1 MKYQTDI
8 HAAALSTI
16 RYLTCLLLII
26 GVGSQSLSAQDRTE
40 LEEKRKQLLEEI
52 NQTNTQL
59 EKTKKSK
66 ALALDRY
73 FALQNQIQK
82 RQKLVQTLHSE
93 IKSAD
98 LTIEQS
104 KNVMSTLHADLER
117 LRREYASTMRTALR
131 HRMGNSMAL
140 FLFSAQDFNDAF
152 QRWQYIRQYYR
163 YRQRQ
168 TESILKTQKG
178 LLQKTEELE
187 KAKVEKAKLLTAQ
200 QQQQSTLNVE
210 LADKDR
216 LVKTLKSDES
226 KLITELNKQQK
237 AHDQLNKAIE
247 DIIRT
252 EIAKKKKDAR
262 KPEALN
268 SAKEDAAVAE
278 DIALSGDFKQRR
290 GKLPWPVSNGV
301 VTRQFGTQP
310 HPTLKG
316 LKINNNGIDIR
327 TDKSSDVYS
336 VFAGTVVG
344 TQFVPGYQ
352 NMVIVQHGQYY
363 TVYSN
368 LEELT
373 VKRGDQVS
381 AKQIIGRVSNNKP
394 ELHFEVWREKERMNP
409 VGWISGN

>member
-1 MKYQTDI
+1 MRYQTDI
-8 HAAALSTI
+8 HVVALSTI

-26 GVGSQSLSAQDRTE
+26 GVGSQSLFAQSRKE
-40 LEEKRKQLLEEI
+40 LEEKRKQLLDEI
-52 NQTNTQL
+52 SQTNTQL
-59 EKTKKSK
+59 EKTKKNK

-82 RQKLVQTLHSE
+82 RQKLIGTLHSE

-104 KNVMSTLHADLER
+104 KNVMGTLYADLDR

-140 FLFSAQDFNDAF
+140 FLFSAKDFNDAF

-168 TESILKTQKG
+168 TELILKTQKD
-178 LLQKTEELE
+178 LLRRTEELE
-187 KAKVEKAKLLTAQ
+187 KTKVEKAKLLTVQ

-216 LVKTLKSDES
+216 LVKSLKSDEN
-226 KLITELNKQQK
+226 KLLTELNKQQK

-247 DIIRT
+247 DIIRV
-252 EIAKKKKDAR
+252 EIAKKKKEAR
-262 KPEALN
+262 KPEALA
-268 SAKEDAAVAE
+268 SAKVEAESAE
-278 DIALSGDFKQRR
+278 DIALSGDFKQRQ
-290 GKLPWPVSNGV
+290 GKLPWPVSTGV

-316 LKINNNGIDIR
+316 VKINNNGIDIR

-336 VFAGTVVG
+336 VFQGTVVG

-368 LEELT
+368 LEELS
-373 VKRGDQVS
+373 VKRGELVN
-381 AKQIIGRVSNNKP
+381 AKQVIGRVSTDKP

-409 VGWISGN
+409 LGWISGN

>member
-1 MKYQTDI
+1 M
-8 HAAALSTI
+8 
-16 RYLTCLLLII
+16 LII
-26 GVGSQSLSAQDRTE
+26 GVGSQSLFAQNRKE

-52 NQTNTQL
+52 NRTNTQL
-59 EKTKKSK
+59 EKTKKDK

-82 RQKLVQTLHSE
+82 RQKLVKNLHSE

-104 KNVMSTLHADLER
+104 KNVMGSLNSDLER

-140 FLFSAQDFNDAF
+140 FLFSSKDFKDAF
-152 QRWQYIRQYYR
+152 QRWQYIRQYYH

-168 TESILKTQKG
+168 TALILKTQKN

-187 KAKVEKAKLLTAQ
+187 KAKVEKAKLLTVQ
-200 QQQQSTLNVE
+200 QQQQATLNVE

-216 LVKTLKSDES
+216 LVKSLKSNES
-226 KLITELNKQQK
+226 KLITDLNKQQK

-262 KPEALN
+262 NPETLA
-268 SAKEDAAVAE
+268 SAKEEAAE
-278 DIALSGDFKQRR
+278 DLALSGDFKQRR

-301 VTRQFGTQP
+301 VTKQFGTQP

-327 TDKSSDVYS
+327 TDKSLDVYA
-336 VFAGTVVG
+336 VFEGTVVG

-373 VKRGDQVS
+373 VKRGDAVNT
-381 AKQIIGRVSNNKP
+381 KQIIGRVSAEKP

-409 VGWISGN
+409 VGWISP

>member
-8 HAAALSTI
+8 HAVALSTI
-16 RYLTCLLLII
+16 KCLLCLLLII
-26 GVGSQSLSAQDRTE
+26 GVGSQSLFAQNRKE

-59 EKTKKSK
+59 EKTKKDK

-82 RQKLVQTLHSE
+82 RQKLVQNLHSE

-104 KNVMSTLHADLER
+104 KNVMGSLNSDLER

-140 FLFSAQDFNDAF
+140 FLFSSKDFKDAF
-152 QRWQYIRQYYR
+152 QRWQYIRQYYH

-168 TESILKTQKG
+168 TELILKTQKN

-187 KAKVEKAKLLTAQ
+187 KAKVEKAKLLTVQ
-200 QQQQSTLNVE
+200 QQQQATLNVE

-216 LVKTLKSDES
+216 LVKSLKSNES
-226 KLITELNKQQK
+226 KLITDLNKQQK

-262 KPEALN
+262 NPETLA
-268 SAKEDAAVAE
+268 SAKEEAAE
-278 DIALSGDFKQRR
+278 DLALSGDFKQRR

-301 VTRQFGTQP
+301 VTKQFGSQP

-316 LKINNNGIDIR
+316 VKINNNGIDIR
-327 TDKSSDVYS
+327 TDKSLDVYA
-336 VFAGTVVG
+336 VFEGTVVG

-373 VKRGDQVS
+373 VKRGDAVN
-381 AKQIIGRVSNNKP
+381 AKQIIGRVSAEKP

-409 VGWISGN
+409 VGWISP

>member
-8 HAAALSTI
+8 HAVALSTI
-16 RYLTCLLLII
+16 KYLICLLLII
-26 GVGSQSLSAQDRTE
+26 GVGSQSLFAQNRKE

-59 EKTKKSK
+59 EKTKKDK

-82 RQKLVQTLHSE
+82 RQKLVQNLHSE

-104 KNVMSTLHADLER
+104 KNVMGSLNADLER

-140 FLFSAQDFNDAF
+140 FLFSAKDFKDAF
-152 QRWQYIRQYYR
+152 QRWQYIRQYYH
-163 YRQRQ
+163 YRQHQ
-168 TESILKTQKG
+168 TELILKTQKN

-187 KAKVEKAKLLTAQ
+187 RAKVEKAKLLTAQ
-200 QQQQSTLNVE
+200 QQQQATLNVE

-216 LVKTLKSDES
+216 LVKSLKSNES

-262 KPEALN
+262 NPEALA
-268 SAKEDAAVAE
+268 SSKEEAAE
-278 DIALSGDFKQRR
+278 DLALSGDFKQRR

-301 VTRQFGTQP
+301 VTKQFGTQP

-327 TDKSSDVYS
+327 TDKSFDVYA
-336 VFAGTVVG
+336 VFEGTVVG

-373 VKRGDQVS
+373 VKRGDAVN
-381 AKQIIGRVSNNKP
+381 AKQIIGRVSADKP

-409 VGWISGN
+409 VGWISP

>member
-1 MKYQTDI
+1 M
-8 HAAALSTI
+8 
-16 RYLTCLLLII
+16 LII
-26 GVGSQSLSAQDRTE
+26 GVGSQSLFAQNRKE

-59 EKTKKSK
+59 EKTKKDK

-82 RQKLVQTLHSE
+82 RQKLVQNLHSE

-104 KNVMSTLHADLER
+104 KNVMGSLNSDLER

-140 FLFSAQDFNDAF
+140 FLFSSKDFKDAF
-152 QRWQYIRQYYR
+152 QRWQYIRQYYH

-168 TESILKTQKG
+168 TELILKTQKN

-187 KAKVEKAKLLTAQ
+187 KAKVEKAKLLTVQ
-200 QQQQSTLNVE
+200 QQQQATLNVE

-216 LVKTLKSDES
+216 LVKSLKSNES
-226 KLITELNKQQK
+226 KLITDLNKQQK

-262 KPEALN
+262 NPETLA
-268 SAKEDAAVAE
+268 SAKEEAAE
-278 DIALSGDFKQRR
+278 DLALSGDFKQRR

-301 VTRQFGTQP
+301 VTKQFGTQP

-316 LKINNNGIDIR
+316 VKINNNGIDIR
-327 TDKSSDVYS
+327 TDKSLDVYA
-336 VFAGTVVG
+336 VFEGTVVG

-373 VKRGDQVS
+373 VKRGDAVN
-381 AKQIIGRVSNNKP
+381 AKQIIGRVSAEKP

-409 VGWISGN
+409 VGWISP